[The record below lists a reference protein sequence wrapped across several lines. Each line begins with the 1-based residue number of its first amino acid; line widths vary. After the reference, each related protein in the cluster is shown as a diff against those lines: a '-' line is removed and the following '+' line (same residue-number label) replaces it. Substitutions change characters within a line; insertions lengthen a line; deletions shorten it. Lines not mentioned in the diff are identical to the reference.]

1 MSDNEVEDF
10 VIELEKKARSIKNE
24 NDRSKKYR
32 AGVVALSQKAVA
44 LNDIRYLEEAV
55 RFTDHIIDM
64 NNRSRAFVDIIKGT
78 AKIAQN
84 TANIDLV
91 RRSLE
96 LSDNSLGGLDTSHA
110 LEITASAF
118 ARVGMT
124 MDDPA
129 VIEESKKIADII
141 KYDTYRSMAWREIA
155 RTLNSMNDISG
166 SLTAANKA
174 LDIIDSSNAISHMIY
189 KASAYVD
196 LSKLFL
202 EMGHVGAAKECLIKA
217 RECAQSLDNEYDSS
231 SIYQSIAEFQARM
244 GVRIKDRISFEEAVD
259 SLNKVTQE
267 FYRSSTRQTLYN
279 IFIGVDEKELIEQIY
294 KNNNK
299 NNKYQ

>member
-1 MSDNEVEDF
+1 MSNNEVDDF

-32 AGVVALSQKAVA
+32 AGVVALAQKAVA
-44 LNDIRYLEEAV
+44 LNDISYLEEAV

-96 LSDNSLGGLDTSHA
+96 LSDNTLDGLDTSHA

-129 VIEESKKIADII
+129 VIEESKKIADTIE
-141 KYDTYRSMAWREIA
+141 YDTYRSMAWREIA
-155 RTLNSMNDISG
+155 RTLHSMNDTSA

-189 KASAYVD
+189 KVSAYVD
-196 LSKLFL
+196 LSRLFL
-202 EMGHVGAAKECLIKA
+202 EIGHVDATKECLIKA
-217 RECAQSLDNEYDSS
+217 SECAQRLDNEFDSS

-244 GVRIKDRISFEEAVD
+244 GVRTKDRTLFEAAVD
-259 SLNKVTQE
+259 SFNKVTQE
-267 FYRSSTRQTLYN
+267 FYRSSTRQTLHN
-279 IFIGVDEKELIEQIY
+279 IFIGADEKELIEHIY
-294 KNNNK
+294 KHNNK
-299 NNKYQ
+299 NNIYQ